1 MPGYDAGRY
10 DVDALY
16 DLADLPTAPVIPIL
30 PPSPET
36 VVFQSSYQMRLYDT
50 SGVLQAVFDD
60 WNSVYFYNR
69 LSDFGYHTISID
81 GDDPRV
87 ALFTTDAIIEIRRRN
102 QSAAIPWYREYIGFH
117 RTGQIQESDRGVKLF
132 SSFGRGLEDLINR
145 RQVLYYA
152 GGLSI
157 DNAPASDA
165 IKRYVRFNA
174 GPEATTANGRI
185 ADGVTPGLS
194 IAADDGVGPLW
205 SGDRSFKNVLDV
217 AKEISAATSVDFDIV
232 WQGGQNF
239 TFATHYPQ
247 LGTDRT
253 GAGSSSA
260 VIFSIE
266 HANMSEPY
274 LTNSRMSEV
283 TSVFVLGQGEG
294 DARIIVQRDNLLEIG
309 QSPWNRVEFTRDARN
324 EASISALQSLGDGY
338 LAEHGNDVR
347 ISFQVVSSPG
357 TVYGRDYFV
366 GDRVL
371 ARLFGTQGTRKI
383 IGSEVTVAN
392 GQESIRIHF
401 EGEQ

>member
-1 MPGYDAGRY
+1 MPGYDVGHFDIDFYY
-10 DVDALY
+10 DVSGVT
-16 DLADLPTAPVIPIL
+16 PTPPVL
-30 PPSPET
+30 LNDPP
-36 VVFQSSYQMRLYDT
+36 VVTQSTYQMRLYNT

-69 LSDFGYHTISID
+69 VSDFGYHTISID

-87 ALFTTDAIIEIRRRN
+87 ALFTTDAIIEILRRN
-102 QSAAIPWYREYIGFH
+102 VSAAIPWYREYIGFH
-117 RTGQIQESDRGVKLF
+117 RTSQIQESDRGVKLF

-157 DNAPASDA
+157 DNAAASNA
-165 IKRYVRFNA
+165 IKAFVRFNA
-174 GPEATTANGRI
+174 GPEATTGNGRI
-185 ADGVTPGLS
+185 ADGVTLGLS

-217 AKEISAATSVDFDIV
+217 IKEVSAATSVDFDVV
-232 WQGGQNF
+232 WQGAQNF
-239 TFATHYPQ
+239 TFGTHYPQ
-247 LGTDRT
+247 RGTDRT
-253 GAGSSSA
+253 GAGVEPA

-274 LTNSRMSEV
+274 LTDSRMSEV

-294 DARIIVQRDNLLEIG
+294 DARTIVQRNNSLEIG
-309 QSPWNRVEFTRDARN
+309 QSPWNKIEFTRDARN
-324 EASISALQSLGDGY
+324 EASISALQSIGDGY
-338 LAEHGNDVR
+338 LAEHGEDVR
-347 ISFQVVSSPG
+347 VAFQVVSSPG

-366 GDRVL
+366 GDRIL
-371 ARLFGTQGTRKI
+371 ARLFGTEGARKI
-383 IGSEVTVAN
+383 IGSEITIAN
-392 GQESIRIHF
+392 GQENIRIHF